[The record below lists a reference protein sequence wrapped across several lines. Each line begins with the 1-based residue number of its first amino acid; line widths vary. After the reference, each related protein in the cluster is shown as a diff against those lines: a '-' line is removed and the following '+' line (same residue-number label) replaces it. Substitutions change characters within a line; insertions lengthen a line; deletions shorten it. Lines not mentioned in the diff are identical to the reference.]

1 MTSARADE
9 RAPRPALLCY
19 DGSDNARGAI
29 EEAGAVLGGGPA
41 VVLTVWES
49 IGPPALRHPIPAVAE
64 LGHDVRE
71 ETSKDVVEAL
81 DAETAAWAR
90 ATAAEGAELA
100 RGSSFDAR
108 PVAHRALGRP
118 AERIEG
124 TVWQAVIDIADQE
137 DAAVIVLGSRGRS
150 GLKAALL
157 GSVSYGVVHNAGR
170 PVLTVPPTDG

>member
-1 MTSARADE
+1 MDDQGR
-9 RAPRPALLCY
+9 RPALLCY
-19 DGSDNARGAI
+19 DGSDYARRAI
-29 EEAGAVLGGGPA
+29 EQAGAVLDGGPA

-64 LGHDVRE
+64 FGREFRE

-100 RGSSFDAR
+100 RGSGFDAR

-118 AERIEG
+118 AERIEA

-170 PVLTVPPTDG
+170 PVLTVPPADG